1 MENSMASPHKIKN
14 INYYMIQ
21 QFHFGYTPG
30 YVILGV
36 YLDNIP
42 GKIVIH
48 SFLLLFNQYVLNVWC
63 QYNQKIWCQEF

>member
-1 MENSMASPHKIKN
+1 MENSVASPHKIKN

-42 GKIVIH
+42 GKIV
-48 SFLLLFNQYVLNVWC
+48 FTLPYFYLTNMY
-63 QYNQKIWCQEF
+63 